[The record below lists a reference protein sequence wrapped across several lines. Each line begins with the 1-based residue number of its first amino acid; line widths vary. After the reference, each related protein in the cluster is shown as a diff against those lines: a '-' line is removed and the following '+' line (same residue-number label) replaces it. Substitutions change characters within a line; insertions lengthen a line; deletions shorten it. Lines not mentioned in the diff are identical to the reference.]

1 MAKKIL
7 AVFGDESFPRIG
19 AGQLPSRRQTA
30 SDNIFSFFTNVDPE
44 VVYMMPTPGTCAY
57 AAVVC
62 SLLKIPYILISP
74 YPGFFDTASMKDKE
88 LIAQAVSEA
97 KSVIIL
103 NEKPISK
110 KKAWQ
115 EAVKYLSS
123 VTDVVA
129 FLYDSNGPKKYQ
141 DFMDEY
147 NEKHFGKKLLLELPY
162 NDGKILSE

>member
-1 MAKKIL
+1 
-7 AVFGDESFPRIG
+7 
-19 AGQLPSRRQTA
+19 
-30 SDNIFSFFTNVDPE
+30 
-44 VVYMMPTPGTCAY
+44 
-57 AAVVC
+57 VVC

-74 YPGFFDTASMKDKE
+74 YPGFFDTANMKDKE

-129 FLYDSNGPKKYQ
+129 FLYDSNGSKKYQ
-141 DFMDEY
+141 KFMDDY
-147 NEKHFGKKLLLELPY
+147 NDEHFGQKLLLELPY